1 MENGFYLITGTSR
14 GIGEAMARKV
24 LEEGNTVLGVSR
36 SQSESLNSPK
46 YTHLPFDLAETSRLG
61 QILEKVDE
69 IVGDQSFDFVCL
81 VNNAAMVE
89 PLGLIEECAVSE
101 IESHLQVGLIA
112 PMQLTSM
119 FIRRFRDEK
128 IRKKVV
134 FISSGAGFTA
144 MPGSSIY
151 CSSKAGL
158 TMFAECVGLEQENNP
173 DGFEVISIDPGMVD
187 TSMQQ
192 TTRSKTSAEFPMA
205 DFFRQAFADGRLQE
219 PSEVA
224 EEIYAILGNTY
235 EQGKFVSVGEG

>member
-14 GIGEAMARKV
+14 GIGEALAGKI

-46 YTHLPFDLAETSRLG
+46 YTHLPLDLAETSRLG
-61 QILEKVDE
+61 QILEKMDE

-81 VNNAAMVE
+81 VNNASPVE
-89 PLGLIEECAVSE
+89 PLGPIEKCAVSE

-128 IRKKVV
+128 IRKKVA
-134 FISSGAGFTA
+134 FISSGAAVSA

-151 CSSKAGL
+151 CSSKAGI
-158 TMFAECVGLEQENNP
+158 TMFAECVGLEQKNEQH
-173 DGFEVISIDPGMVD
+173 GFEVISIDPGMVD

-205 DFFRQAFADGRLQE
+205 DFFRQAFAAGRLQE

-235 EQGKFVSVGEG
+235 EQGKFVSVGED